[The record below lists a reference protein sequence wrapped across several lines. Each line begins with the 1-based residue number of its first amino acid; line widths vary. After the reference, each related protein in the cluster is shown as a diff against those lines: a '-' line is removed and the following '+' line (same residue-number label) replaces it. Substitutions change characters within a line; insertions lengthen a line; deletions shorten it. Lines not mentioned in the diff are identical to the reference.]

1 MVAAR
6 ATLSECLKRMAA
18 ALAEHPLGRRR
29 AGANKQCHRLTSH
42 CPSATLH
49 ASDRQSRR
57 SRRYG
62 SSARADCACDPPMH
76 SRRQQ
81 QARERRRRHPHRST
95 SEAAALRLRS
105 VERRSLRCA
114 RTRTLARGH
123 SLQALLHSLV
133 EAAQRARS
141 QAQALDVLRVR
152 PHLQRHFIT
161 VWMRDRSVAACRRHG
176 IAGSPEKGEPFG

>member
-6 ATLSECLKRMAA
+6 VTLSQCLKCMAA

-62 SSARADCACDPPMH
+62 SSARADCACVPPIH

-81 QARERRRRHPHRST
+81 QARERRRRRPHRST
-95 SEAAALRLRS
+95 SEAAAQRLRS
-105 VERRSLRCA
+105 AERRSLRCA
-114 RTRTLARGH
+114 RTRTLARGQ
-123 SLQALLHSLV
+123 SLQALLRSLV
-133 EAAQRARS
+133 EAAQKAR
-141 QAQALDVLRVR
+141 ALDVLRVR

-176 IAGSPEKGEPFG
+176 IAGSPEELEPFD